1 MIILPKVL
9 STELVI
15 ELTRGGSA
23 HIVSTAFSPV
33 FVLRATYK

>member
-23 HIVSTAFSPV
+23 RVASKAFSPV
-33 FVLRATYK
+33 YVSRATYK